1 MSKFLDNTGLAT
13 LWANIKTLL
22 STSLSDFGK
31 KVILSTEK
39 GTANGVAELDESGK
53 VHASQLPSYVDDVL
67 EYASITAFPATGET
81 GKIYVSLSDNKT
93 YRWSGSAY
101 VEIAS
106 GVTLGETSSTAYRG
120 DRGKIAYDHSQKTH
134 APTTPAT
141 ASAAGLMSATDKQK
155 LDGLQNYTH
164 PAHTAQ
170 ASGLYKITVD
180 AQGHVSD
187 ATAVAKSD
195 ITELGI
201 PAQDTTYSA
210 ATASKAGLMSAED
223 KNKLDN
229 ISNHINPYA
238 SLSTKKLTLP
248 LPYLFDAQTG
258 NLMQGKY
265 TGFEFTTFLD
275 AINDVDIN
283 QEQLL
288 FKALTTSDAYNAR
301 FYISIVPEKSS
312 LKIWDSK
319 NQEIYAYINNA
330 GMFSVGPESNNDHIS
345 LQVRNG
351 GAVYFQHT
359 LTQYVCIK
367 GFMTFRVLI
376 DDNLNN

>member
-1 MSKFLDNTGLAT
+1 MKTLPYTSYIKPAAIGLAV
-13 LWANIKTLL
+13 IVVVIIIVY
-22 STSLSDFGK
+22 FVGK
-31 KVILSTEK
+31 KQGKQLSSSGNKGLLPSQTDYGQSLTQLETQEIIRHADALYKDMNGLNLLPRDASVYTEYLATSDRVFV
-39 GTANGVAELDESGK
+39 GTAN
-53 VHASQLPSYVDDVL
+53 
-67 EYASITAFPATGET
+67 
-81 GKIYVSLSDNKT
+81 
-93 YRWSGSAY
+93 
-101 VEIAS
+101 
-106 GVTLGETSSTAYRG
+106 
-120 DRGKIAYDHSQKTH
+120 
-134 APTTPAT
+134 
-141 ASAAGLMSATDKQK
+141 
-155 LDGLQNYTH
+155 
-164 PAHTAQ
+164 
-170 ASGLYKITVD
+170 
-180 AQGHVSD
+180 
-187 ATAVAKSD
+187 AVAKSD
-195 ITELGI
+195 ITALGI

-238 SLSTKKLTLP
+238 SLSTEKLTLP

-265 TGFEFTTFLD
+265 SGFEFTTFLD

-319 NQEIYAYINNA
+319 SQEIYAYINNA
-330 GMFSVGPESNNDHIS
+330 GMFSVGPESYNGHIS